1 MKRGSQQQG
10 REEVTSL
17 AAIGNGE
24 EKAAKRKK
32 KIKKGKTRKRRRRS
46 KSASSRGQRVRL
58 AAPTR
63 WQRP

>member
-17 AAIGNGE
+17 EAIGNGE

-32 KIKKGKTRKRRRRS
+32 DQEGENKKEEEKIQICMLKGST
-46 KSASSRGQRVRL
+46 G
-58 AAPTR
+58 
-63 WQRP
+63 